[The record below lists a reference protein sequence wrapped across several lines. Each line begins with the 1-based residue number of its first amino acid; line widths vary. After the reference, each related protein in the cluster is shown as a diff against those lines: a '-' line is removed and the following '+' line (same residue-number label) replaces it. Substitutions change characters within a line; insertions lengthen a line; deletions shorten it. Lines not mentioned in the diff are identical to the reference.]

1 MNHQDIIYVDNNA
14 TTVIAPEVAAAMQP
28 FLTSFYANPSS
39 PHPFGSIAAEA
50 IAGAR
55 AEVAALIGVDSDE
68 IVFTSC
74 GTEADNA
81 AILSALETQRG
92 RRQIVTTA
100 VEHPAVHSLCQHL
113 QKRGIHVD
121 FLPVDHHGRLDV
133 ARAAELI
140 SKETA
145 LVSVMW
151 ANNEIGNVYPVL
163 ELAELAHAK
172 GALFHTDA
180 VQAVG
185 KIPMQLRDSKID
197 FLALSGHKLHA
208 VKGVGA
214 LYIRRH
220 TPFAPFIT
228 GGHQE
233 RGRRAGTENVASIV
247 GLGEAAR
254 LARAGITEENITV
267 KALRDKL
274 QAGLVSNCPDPL
286 VNGDPEN
293 RLPNT
298 LNISFKYIEGES
310 ILLRMYE
317 AAQICASSG
326 SACTSGSLEPSHVLR
341 AMGLDY
347 QALHG
352 SIRFSLSR
360 YNTEAEIDRIIE
372 VMPPIIKELRRM
384 SPYGRG

>member
-28 FLTSFYANPSS
+28 FLTSLYANPSS
-39 PHPFGSIAAEA
+39 PHPFGNVAAEA

-55 AEVAALIGVDSDE
+55 AEVASLIGADNDE

-81 AILSALETQRG
+81 AIFSALETQRG

-100 VEHPAVHSLCQHL
+100 VEHPAVFSLCQNL

-121 FLPVDHHGRLDV
+121 FLPVDHQGRLDLMQ
-133 ARAAELI
+133 AESLI
-140 SKETA
+140 SQETA

-151 ANNEIGNVYPVL
+151 ANNEIGNLYPVL
-163 ELAELAHAK
+163 ELAEMAHAK

-185 KIPMQLRDSKID
+185 KIPIQVRDSKID

-220 TPFAPFIT
+220 TPFVPLIT

-254 LARAGITEENITV
+254 LAKSGIVEENTTV

-274 QAGLVSNCPDPL
+274 QAGLLVSCPDPL
-286 VNGDPEN
+286 INGDLES

-317 AAQICASSG
+317 AAKICASSG

-360 YNTEAEIDRIIE
+360 YNTESEINRIIE
-372 VMPPIIKELRRM
+372 VTPPIIKELRRL